1 VNIEDAAYA
10 VVHDYPGGSESL
22 APRVAM
28 PAAVIRNKVN
38 PNNDTHKLSLLE
50 AVRITAVTG
59 DERILEAWVHDRN
72 AVLVKLPA
80 ATETPDNQEILTKF
94 LELTAHYGALARRYQ
109 EATED
114 DVVDEREMADLK
126 RIGNAIH
133 RSVEEIN
140 ALTERIYC
148 RPAPTKLKST

>member
-1 VNIEDAAYA
+1 MGMSGA
-10 VVHDYPGGSESL
+10 L
-22 APRVAM
+22 L
-28 PAAVIRNKVN
+28 RNKVN
-38 PNNDTHKLSLLE
+38 LNRTPDNRNVLSLAE
-50 AVRITAVTG
+50 AVRMTDLTD
-59 DERILEAWVHDRN
+59 DERILEAWVHQRG

-80 ATETPDNQEILTKF
+80 ATETPDNQEILSKF

-114 DVVDEREMADLK
+114 DVVDEKEMADLK

-148 RPAPTKLKST
+148 RPAPGSSKLKSA